1 MVRRYELPNC
11 AWNSIMD
18 LMSTTQKTGRPR
30 HDDRLML
37 NGVLWIV
44 CSGAAWRDLP
54 ERFGAWSTVYQRY
67 RDWRDDG
74 TLEQILDR
82 LCAGVN
88 EGEMIDMET
97 WTLNPALFREQLAHQ
112 NA

>member
-11 AWNSIMD
+11 VWNSIMD
-18 LMSTTQKTGRPR
+18 LMLTTQKTGRPR

-74 TLEQILDR
+74 TLEQVLDR
-82 LCAGVN
+82 MRSRQN
-88 EGEMIDMET
+88 EEGMIDMET
-97 WTLNPALFREQLAHQ
+97 WSLDPALLWEHLAHQ
-112 NA
+112 